1 MEMTCDDI
9 DDCGDNASCDEGN
22 SGDGFMCL
30 CDDGYTGTAYNEEAT
45 CVENTCNAFTFEE
58 GMIVSTSTS
67 YCTEGTWCSSAKREN
82 ISFSRSLTQRTH
94 SVSLTQP
101 MTLSALSPYCIPHSQ
116 QYHSNVTEI
125 LNSRFA
131 LEHRYSAVINIRH
144 IV

>member
-67 YCTEGTWCSSAKREN
+67 YCTEGTWCSIEREAREYL
-82 ISFSRSLTQRTH
+82 FSRSLTQRTH
-94 SVSLTQP
+94 SCHLHHQ
-101 MTLSALSPYCIPHSQ
+101 
-116 QYHSNVTEI
+116 
-125 LNSRFA
+125 
-131 LEHRYSAVINIRH
+131 
-144 IV
+144 

>member
-22 SGDGFMCL
+22 SGDGFLCV

-67 YCTEGTWCSSAKREN
+67 YCTQGTWCSSAKREN
-82 ISFSRSLTQRTH
+82 ISFLVHLLRGLTRVTY
-94 SVSLTQP
+94 TTT

-131 LEHRYSAVINIRH
+131 LEHRYRAIIFIRY
-144 IV
+144 IM